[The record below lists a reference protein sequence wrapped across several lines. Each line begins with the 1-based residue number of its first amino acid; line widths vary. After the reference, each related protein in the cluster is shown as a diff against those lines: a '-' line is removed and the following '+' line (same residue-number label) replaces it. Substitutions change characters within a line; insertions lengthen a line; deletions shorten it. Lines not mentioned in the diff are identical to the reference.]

1 MANDELRRLINQAEK
16 FRKQEK
22 WDACIKLCTEYISS
36 QGDPYGQSVA
46 YYHRGLAYGVKGEYD
61 RAIEDFNKAIELDPI
76 HANTYHLR
84 GHAYYN
90 KGDHDLAIEDC
101 NKSLELKPDNADA
114 HSIRGNAYHNKG
126 DHDRAIEDYNKT
138 IELDPENSSAY
149 CNRGLAFGNKGEYD
163 RANEDCNK
171 SLELKPDNAD
181 AYFYRGLAF
190 GGKGELDQA
199 IADYN
204 KSLELK
210 PVNADAYLCR
220 GLAYRE
226 KGKYD
231 RSIKDCNKS
240 LRLKPD
246 NAFAYYHLG
255 LAYTEKGEYE
265 QAFKDLLKAGEKNP
279 NLKIMYPKVYI
290 AVRIKE
296 IFKDGKKSVKCFE
309 FLFALYG
316 VITNIKR
323 ELFYRPGKGK
333 EVAHY
338 TSLHTLKKL
347 ANKEE
352 CFRLYN
358 ADYMNDPEEGRI
370 FFGIMKERM
379 KKKNNEKDDVDSLF
393 YSNNKE
399 TLQPSSAYIGSF
411 VRVGSDKDE
420 DQGKDELFLWRTYG
434 KHDMEEAAGACLI
447 FKHEGIHFASY
458 PPTNIGA
465 TSQQQPPM
473 RQPTKPALYRIAYL
487 SECKEE
493 DKEKGK
499 EEKELP
505 GKLNKLASS
514 LEEVRSFCEGC
525 KDSQKDALA
534 KLVRELLDDI
544 RFLFKADHYK
554 EEHEVRVVQMAY
566 HETQQTD
573 ILIDID
579 QFPPRLY
586 LNTLNDCRFHEVI
599 LGPQTKR
606 VSEWKRWLQESCVE
620 HVRQSVI
627 KYGTQ

>member
-1 MANDELRRLINQAEK
+1 MAARVNM
-16 FRKQEK
+16 
-22 WDACIKLCTEYISS
+22 
-36 QGDPYGQSVA
+36 G
-46 YYHRGLAYGVKGEYD
+46 
-61 RAIEDFNKAIELDPI
+61 RAIEDFNKAIELDPEN
-76 HANTYHLR
+76 ANTYYFR
-84 GHAYYN
+84 GH
-90 KGDHDLAIEDC
+90 
-101 NKSLELKPDNADA
+101 
-114 HSIRGNAYHNKG
+114 AYHNKG

-138 IELDPENSSAY
+138 IELDPENANAY
-149 CNRGLAFGNKGEYD
+149 CNRGLVYGRKGEYD
-163 RANEDCNK
+163 WSIEDCNK

-226 KGKYD
+226 EGKYN
-231 RSIKDCNKS
+231 RSIKDCSKS
-240 LRLKPD
+240 LKLKPD

-279 NLKIMYPKVYI
+279 NFKIMYPKVYI

-296 IFKDGKKSVKCFE
+296 IFKDDKKSVKCFE

-333 EVAHY
+333 EVTHY

-370 FFGIMKERM
+370 FFDIMKERM
-379 KKKNNEKDDVDSLF
+379 KKKNNEKDDVESLF

-465 TSQQQPPM
+465 MSQLMNTGTTSQQQPPM
-473 RQPTKPALYRIAYL
+473 RQPTKPALYQIAYL
-487 SECKEE
+487 SEC
-493 DKEKGK
+493 K

-534 KLVRELLDDI
+534 KLAPELLDDI

-554 EEHEVRVVQMAY
+554 EEYEVRVIQMAY
-566 HETQQTD
+566 YETQPTGIQ
-573 ILIDID
+573 IDMD

-586 LNTLNDCRFHEVI
+586 LETPKECRFHEVI
-599 LGPQTKR
+599 LGPQAR
-606 VSEWKRWLQESCVE
+606 GVSEWQRWLQVCGVE
-620 HVRQSVI
+620 DVKQSVI